1 MSANEERI
9 NGRSVPARSGP
20 RRASERMAQ
29 QRAVPWVEKYRPK
42 TVTDVAHQTEVV
54 DTLRKA
60 VETRNLPHLIFY
72 GPPGTGKTSTILACA
87 RDLYGSD
94 FKKRVLE
101 LNASDER
108 GISIVRNKI
117 KSFAMVAVNAK
128 TNAEYVLRAFWHALC
143 ATQTPYQHRD
153 ADSSL
158 LSRGPLTSLARPPVS
173 GARAGGRAFRRISS
187 SFSTRRTR

>member
-1 MSANEERI
+1 M
-9 NGRSVPARSGP
+9 
-20 RRASERMAQ
+20 

-54 DTLRKA
+54 DTLKKA

-117 KSFAMVAVNAK
+117 KTFAMVAVNAK
-128 TNAEYVLRAFWHALC
+128 TNSECV
-143 ATQTPYQHRD
+143 RD
-153 ADSSL
+153 RVRDCWPV
-158 LSRGPLTSLARPPVS
+158 RLARPATATAPPL
-173 GARAGGRAFRRISS
+173 ARSL
-187 SFSTRRTR
+187 TR

>member
-1 MSANEERI
+1 MQA
-9 NGRSVPARSGP
+9 
-20 RRASERMAQ
+20 
-29 QRAVPWVEKYRPK
+29 RAVPWVEKYRPK

-54 DTLRKA
+54 ETLKKA

-108 GISIVRNKI
+108 GIAIVRNKI

-128 TNAEYVLRAFWHALC
+128 FNAECV
-143 ATQTPYQHRD
+143 
-153 ADSSL
+153 
-158 LSRGPLTSLARPPVS
+158 
-173 GARAGGRAFRRISS
+173 GRAHATTRYSAPSS
-187 SFSTRRTR
+187 AQRGRPCRACKERAMA

>member
-1 MSANEERI
+1 MRVQLHDERVDVRE
-9 NGRSVPARSGP
+9 GRAHPPQRFVLFSRSLLGCAVTKKFTVLHREFP
-20 RRASERMAQ
+20 RAMAE
-29 QRAVPWVEKYRPK
+29 RAVPWVEKYRPR

-128 TNAEYVLRAFWHALC
+128 TNAE
-143 ATQTPYQHRD
+143 
-153 ADSSL
+153 
-158 LSRGPLTSLARPPVS
+158 
-173 GARAGGRAFRRISS
+173 
-187 SFSTRRTR
+187 